1 VFAPSEMK
9 PVNVNLKNFV
19 GERLAT
25 SRDQWAH
32 RGVNIEISL
41 KDVPDVKVPIEC
53 LEKVFDGLVRNAIEN
68 TPDGSSIEIE
78 VKPGGEGVE
87 LVVRD
92 YGVGIEDEAKRRIF
106 EGFFA
111 TQETLAYSS
120 RKPFDFNAGG
130 KGADLL
136 RMKIFSERYGF
147 KIRMESNRCRYLPN
161 SSDICPGC
169 ITKCAA
175 IPSAEECRNS
185 GGTSFIVFFPQAEN
199 NPSQ

>member
-1 VFAPSEMK
+1 V
-9 PVNVNLKNFV
+9 
-19 GERLAT
+19 
-25 SRDQWAH
+25 
-32 RGVNIEISL
+32 
-41 KDVPDVKVPIEC
+41 
-53 LEKVFDGLVRNAIEN
+53 
-68 TPDGSSIEIE
+68 
-78 VKPGGEGVE
+78 

-106 EGFFA
+106 EGFFT

-147 KIRMESNRCRYLPN
+147 EIRMESNRCRYLPN
-161 SSDICPGC
+161 PSDICPGC
-169 ITKCAA
+169 ITKCSA

-185 GGTSFIVFFPQAEN
+185 GGTSFTVYFPQAEDS
-199 NPSQ
+199 PSE